1 MEDQK
6 LTAEELKNL
15 QELNQSFNSKKM
27 NIADGVYQQAL
38 LIRELDTLRE
48 KFSVLEV
55 SLSDKY
61 GKDAVI
67 DLSTGNVKY
76 PDPAE
81 EKEETDTPF
90 EVVK

>member
-15 QELNQSFNSKKM
+15 QELHQSFNSKKM

-38 LIRELDTLRE
+38 LIRDLDAIRE
-48 KFSVLEV
+48 KFSVIEV

-76 PDPAE
+76 PDPE
-81 EKEETDTPF
+81 EKEETDTSF